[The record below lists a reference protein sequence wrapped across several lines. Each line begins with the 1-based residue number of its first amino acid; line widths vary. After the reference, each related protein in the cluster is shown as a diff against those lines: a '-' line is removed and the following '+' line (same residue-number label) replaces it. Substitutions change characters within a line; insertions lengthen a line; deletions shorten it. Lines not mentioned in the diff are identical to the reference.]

1 MLHLLPALVLP
12 YPQIDPVLVEIGPV
26 AIRWYAVA
34 YIAGILLGWWYAVR
48 LIRKSSLWTSWG
60 GTPPMSAEQTD
71 DFILWATLGIIL
83 GGRIGYILFYGFI
96 YEPEI
101 YANPMAW
108 LEIWKGGMSFH
119 GGLIGVILA
128 VILFSIVKRLDMVRV
143 GDIVASVTPIGLFTG
158 RIANFINGELWGK
171 PSDAPWAMVFP
182 TGGPLPRHPSQL
194 YEAALEGI
202 LLFLI
207 LRVLATRFKAF
218 DRPGLIIAAFL
229 FFYGLFRIIA
239 EIFRDSDQLVG
250 GGIIS
255 MGQLLSAIMFVGA
268 AFFAWWAA
276 THRARPS
283 QGPA

>member
-1 MLHLLPALVLP
+1 MSDFARHL
-12 YPQIDPVLVEIGPV
+12 
-26 AIRWYAVA
+26 
-34 YIAGILLGWWYAVR
+34 AG
-48 LIRKSSLWTSWG
+48 LIR
-60 GTPPMSAEQTD
+60 AD
-71 DFILWATLGIIL
+71 
-83 GGRIGYILFYGFI
+83 
-96 YEPEI
+96 
-101 YANPMAW
+101 
-108 LEIWKGGMSFH
+108 
-119 GGLIGVILA
+119 
-128 VILFSIVKRLDMVRV
+128 
-143 GDIVASVTPIGLFTG
+143 
-158 RIANFINGELWGK
+158 
-171 PSDAPWAMVFP
+171 
-182 TGGPLPRHPSQL
+182 GPLPRHPSQL